1 MQRSMNEKSFGKDTS
16 ANKGYGSKNES
27 RDLEKNTSSEAGNMK
42 KSMSNSKNDMNKNTA
57 DKAGSN
63 KYFSSSDKKSSSTGK
78 NMRED
83 SYKKSDCDC
92 NDVESTK
99 RNRCR

>member
-1 MQRSMNEKSFGKDTS
+1 
-16 ANKGYGSKNES
+16 
-27 RDLEKNTSSEAGNMK
+27 
-42 KSMSNSKNDMNKNTA
+42 MNKNTA